1 MEFEQQE
8 KKRSTLRRM
17 NDDQSFVLEPAR
29 KSRRAKILGQTRLRC
44 ARRLSKVVGRIM
56 LRPQAPKGQPRLWMI
71 MAREIQR
78 QFTIGIQRHA
88 NKRWR
93 ISKRDGWQA
102 SIKILPDL

>member
-56 LRPQAPKGQPRLWMI
+56 LHPQAPKGQPCFWTI

-78 QFTIGIQRHA
+78 QFTIEIQRQFTIAGIQRHA
-88 NKRWR
+88 NKR
-93 ISKRDGWQA
+93 
-102 SIKILPDL
+102 